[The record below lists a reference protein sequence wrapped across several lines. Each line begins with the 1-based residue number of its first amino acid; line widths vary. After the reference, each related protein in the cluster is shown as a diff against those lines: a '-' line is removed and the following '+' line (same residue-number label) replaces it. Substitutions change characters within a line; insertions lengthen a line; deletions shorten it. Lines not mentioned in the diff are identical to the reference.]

1 LLKFVKSDPTKA
13 REDLYCPASRVCVF
27 PTVISHVNRRGEMK
41 IMQATSMKPFSYET
55 FPSAGLVA
63 YFSMEIAI
71 NPAMPTYSGGLGVL
85 AGDTLRSAADLGVP
99 LVAFTLAHRKGYFK
113 QHLDGSGVQSED
125 VQPWNPA
132 DFCTEEPERITVSIE
147 DRTVTVR
154 CWRYDLVGRYGHVV
168 PIYLLDTDLDE
179 NSGWD
184 RGLTDHLYG
193 GDTNYRLQQEIVL
206 GMGGVRM
213 ANALGHRVNVYHM
226 NEGHAALLTLALIER
241 ELGGGPLGAPTEADL
256 ALVRQRCVFTT
267 HTPVPAG
274 HDRFSLEQTIRI
286 LGGDRSARLERL
298 GCYRDGMLNMTL
310 LALKFSRY
318 ANAVAMQ
325 HAKVSRAM
333 FPEFTIDSITNGVH
347 SPTWVSE
354 PIQQMLDANFSSW
367 RRDNLY
373 LRNAIDLPENQ
384 ILSAHARAKEA
395 LLGEVAARTG
405 LVLNPNVLTLG
416 FARRVATYKRAT
428 LLFTDPER
436 LVEIA
441 NAAGGL
447 QIIYAGKA
455 HPQDEPG
462 KALIQ
467 QVVEDAAR
475 FSNGM
480 LRIVYLENYD
490 WDLGA
495 LLTAGV
501 DVWVNTPKRPYEAS
515 GTSGMKAALNGVPSL
530 SILDGWWIEG
540 CIEGV
545 TGWAIEDGADDT
557 EEAASLYKKLET
569 AVVPLYLEAPEKW
582 ARLMRT
588 TLAFNGSYFNT
599 NRMVK
604 QYTRNA
610 YYPVKLIE
618 QARVEEE
625 AYAE

>member
-1 LLKFVKSDPTKA
+1 MAQS
-13 REDLYCPASRVCVF
+13 
-27 PTVISHVNRRGEMK
+27 
-41 IMQATSMKPFSYET
+41 ATQKPFSYET
-55 FPSAGLVA
+55 FPASGVVA

-71 NPAMPTYSGGLGVL
+71 DAAMPTYSGGLGVL

-99 LVAFTLAHRKGYFK
+99 LVAFTLVHRKGYFQ
-113 QHLDGSGVQSED
+113 QHLDLHGVQSED

-132 DFCTEEPERITVSIE
+132 DFCTEEPARITVSVE
-147 DRTVTVR
+147 DRVVTVR
-154 CWRYDLVGRYGHVV
+154 AWRYDLVGRYGHVV
-168 PIYLLDTDLDE
+168 PIYLLDTDLDG

-213 ANALGHRVNVYHM
+213 ANALAHRVNVYHM
-226 NEGHAALLTLALIER
+226 NEGHAALLTLALIESQ
-241 ELGGGPLGAPTEADL
+241 LGGGPLGVPTEADL
-256 ALVRQRCVFTT
+256 ALVREKCVFTT

-274 HDRFSLEQTIRI
+274 HDRFSTEQTIRI
-286 LGGDRSARLERL
+286 LGGDRTARLERL

-310 LALKFSRY
+310 LALKFSRFT
-318 ANAVAMQ
+318 NGVAMQ
-325 HAKVSRAM
+325 HAKVSQAM
-333 FPEFTIDSITNGVH
+333 FPEFVIDSITNGVH
-347 SPTWVSE
+347 APTWVSE
-354 PIQQMLDANFSSW
+354 PIQHMLDEQIPAW

-373 LRNAIDLPENQ
+373 LRNAVDLPENK
-384 ILSAHARAKEA
+384 ILAAHASAKQA
-395 LLGEVAARTG
+395 LLAEIELRTG
-405 LVLNPNVLTLG
+405 QALDPKVLTLG

-428 LLFTDPER
+428 LLFTDPAR
-436 LVEIA
+436 LLEIA
-441 NAAGGL
+441 NQAGGL

-467 QVVEDAAR
+467 KVVEDAAKV
-475 FSNGM
+475 
-480 LRIVYLENYD
+480 LRTLLKIVYLENYA

-501 DVWVNTPKRPYEAS
+501 DVWVNTPRRPYEAS

-545 TGWAIEDGADDT
+545 TGWAIEDGANDD
-557 EEAASLYKKLET
+557 EEAASLYTKLEK
-569 AVVPLYLEAPEKW
+569 AVVPLYREAPQRW
-582 ARLMRT
+582 GCLMRT

-604 QYTRNA
+604 QYTRNS

-618 QARVEEE
+618 RVKVEEE
-625 AYAE
+625 AFAG